1 MLSWVSD
8 TLGHH
13 IGDELLV
20 QISDRMM
27 QVLRAEDTLVR
38 QGGDEFF
45 VVLPDTD
52 ENGVAQK
59 MVEAIA
65 QKVEVEHYDL
75 FITPSIGIVT
85 YPQDGNDAYALL
97 KNADA
102 AMYQAKHDGR
112 NNYGFF
118 TPQMQAHASR
128 LMQIENALRQAVE
141 HNEMAL
147 HYQPQHDAKTGKIIG
162 VEALLRWN
170 HPQMGAISPMEFIP
184 VAEQSGQIIAL
195 GEWILQTALQQ
206 HHAWLSQGLEPFVIA
221 VNLSAVQLRQADL
234 PEQIFK
240 ALEESGVAPEY
251 LEIELTETV
260 TMSNPES
267 AIKTFEQLTQE
278 GIKIAIDDFGTGYS
292 SLNYLKRF
300 HATKLKIDQ
309 SFVRDITIDSEDL
322 AIVEAIISLAKSLNL
337 KTIAEGV
344 ETPEQPALLKARDCN
359 ELQGY
364 YFSRP
369 FDHEAMTAYLKRHA
383 NGFDSDNVNH

>member
-27 QVLRAEDTLVR
+27 QVLRAEDTLAR

-128 LMQIENALRQAVE
+128 LMQIENAT
-141 HNEMAL
+141 
-147 HYQPQHDAKTGKIIG
+147 P
-162 VEALLRWN
+162 
-170 HPQMGAISPMEFIP
+170 
-184 VAEQSGQIIAL
+184 
-195 GEWILQTALQQ
+195 TAL
-206 HHAWLSQGLEPFVIA
+206 
-221 VNLSAVQLRQADL
+221 
-234 PEQIFK
+234 
-240 ALEESGVAPEY
+240 
-251 LEIELTETV
+251 TV
-260 TMSNPES
+260 T
-267 AIKTFEQLTQE
+267 T
-278 GIKIAIDDFGTGYS
+278 
-292 SLNYLKRF
+292 
-300 HATKLKIDQ
+300 
-309 SFVRDITIDSEDL
+309 
-322 AIVEAIISLAKSLNL
+322 
-337 KTIAEGV
+337 
-344 ETPEQPALLKARDCN
+344 
-359 ELQGY
+359 
-364 YFSRP
+364 
-369 FDHEAMTAYLKRHA
+369 
-383 NGFDSDNVNH
+383 